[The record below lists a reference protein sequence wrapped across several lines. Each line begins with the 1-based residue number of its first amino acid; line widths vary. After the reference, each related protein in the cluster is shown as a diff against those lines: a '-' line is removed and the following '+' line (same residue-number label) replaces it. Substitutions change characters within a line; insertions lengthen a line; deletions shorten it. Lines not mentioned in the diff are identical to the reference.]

1 MGGDDEAGR
10 VDIVAWAGKLRSE
23 CLRRVLSLTEHENA
37 DIRRRAIQNA
47 VVKR

>member
-1 MGGDDEAGR
+1 M
-10 VDIVAWAGKLRSE
+10 VLIMCVALAGKLRSE